1 MLIVGLC
8 CRQLGISL
16 HTLDSAL
23 PLYDAL
29 TGQRIGEELDR
40 YGSFLLTVF
49 YASPSKH
56 TILKDASLNPSKAQD
71 PTGWSSH
78 GID

>member
-1 MLIVGLC
+1 MLSVGLC

-40 YGSFLLTVF
+40 CSSILAMCCLLCECSVYTCPQ
-49 YASPSKH
+49 A
-56 TILKDASLNPSKAQD
+56 
-71 PTGWSSH
+71 
-78 GID
+78 